1 MELESYLKTKQTH
14 LPNVAVKNDMH
25 FTHNI
30 NFLFLFY
37 TDTVILFFFV
47 KYNKMHSTMY
57 VLFGDY
63 PL

>member
-1 MELESYLKTKQTH
+1 MELESYLKKKQTH

-37 TDTVILFFFV
+37 TDAVIFFLLNTI
-47 KYNKMHSTMY
+47 KCTAQCMCYSEIT
-57 VLFGDY
+57 LCR
-63 PL
+63 